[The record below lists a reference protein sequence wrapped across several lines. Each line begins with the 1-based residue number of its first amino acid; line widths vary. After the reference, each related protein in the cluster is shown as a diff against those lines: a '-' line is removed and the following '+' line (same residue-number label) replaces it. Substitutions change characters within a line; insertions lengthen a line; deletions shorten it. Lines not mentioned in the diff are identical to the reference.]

1 MEINLIIIGI
11 ALIVLAVVHVIFPKY
26 FDWEKELTN
35 LSLINKEMM
44 YVHTFFVAL
53 TVFLIGL
60 LCLTS
65 YNDLIH
71 TALGKRICLGLSI
84 FWFIRLAIQF
94 GGYSSSLWKGKRFE
108 TLVHITFS
116 LLWTYLTVIFFLI
129 FWKE

>member
-1 MEINLIIIGI
+1 MEVNLIIIGVI
-11 ALIVLAVVHVIFPKY
+11 LIVLAIVHVIFPQY
-26 FDWEKELTN
+26 FNWEKELAN

-71 TALGKRICLGLSI
+71 TILGKRMSLGLSI
-84 FWFIRLAIQF
+84 FWFIRLLIQF

-108 TLVHITFS
+108 TFVHIVFS
-116 LLWTYLTVIFFLI
+116 ILWTYLTLIFFLI
-129 FWKE
+129 FWGK